1 MSGDGIVAFDN
12 TEIAFKSKSD
22 KDLNRAWWLFGLMD
36 NSLLGKFGPKLT
48 SFAINIGLPLTSFI
62 KSTIFRHFCGG
73 ETIKECESVIRQLSE
88 FGVGSILDYS
98 VEGAENEKRFRY
110 TSEEIIR
117 TIRHG
122 AGDRRIP
129 FAVFKVTGIANFALL
144 AKKAAGKELT
154 LAEEA
159 DFFKVRARVND
170 ICRTAY
176 ELDVRIMIDAEES
189 WIQDP
194 IDTLALAM
202 MQQYNREKALV
213 FNTYQLYRNDKM
225 TSLKADLQQ
234 AKDYNFI
241 LGAKLVRGAYIEKER
256 SRAEERGYPSPI
268 HPDKE
273 LTDRDYNEALEFCVE
288 HLEKVAFIA
297 GTHNEYSCNY
307 LTELMKKSNIPAD
320 HQHIWFSQLF
330 GMGDN
335 LSFNLADAGYNV
347 AKYVPYGPVKA
358 VLPYLFRRAEE
369 NSAISGHAGREL
381 MLISTEKKRRKVIGL
396 KR

>member
-1 MSGDGIVAFDN
+1 MSGDGIVSFDN

-22 KDLNRAWWLFGLMD
+22 EELNRAWWLFRLMH
-36 NSLLGKFGPKLT
+36 NSLLAKFGPKLT
-48 SFAINIGLPLTSFI
+48 RFAIRIGLPVTSLI

-73 ETIKECESVIRQLSE
+73 ETIKECESVISELSE

-117 TIRHG
+117 TIRRA

-129 FAVFKVTGIANFALL
+129 FAVFKITGIANFGLL
-144 AKKAAGKELT
+144 AKKSGGKPLT

-194 IDTLALAM
+194 IDILALAM

-213 FNTYQLYRNDKM
+213 FNTYQLYRNDKLA
-225 TSLKADLQQ
+225 SLKSDIQH

-241 LGAKLVRGAYIEKER
+241 LGAKIVRGAYMEKER
-256 SRAEERGYPSPI
+256 SRAEERVYPSPI
-268 HPDKE
+268 YPDKE
-273 LTDRDYNEALEFCVE
+273 STDRDYNEALKFCTE
-288 HLEKVAFIA
+288 HLETVAFIA
-297 GTHNEYSCNY
+297 GTHNEYSCKY
-307 LTELMKKSNIPAD
+307 LTELMKGSNMPAN
-320 HQHIWFSQLF
+320 HQHIWFSQLL

-335 LSFNLADAGYNV
+335 LSFNLADAGYNL

-381 MLISTEKKRRKVIGL
+381 LLISKERKRRKGTEI
-396 KR
+396 

>member
-1 MSGDGIVAFDN
+1 MSGDGIVVFDN
-12 TEIAFKSKSD
+12 TEIAFKSKSNE
-22 KDLNRAWWLFGLMD
+22 DLKRAWWLFRLMH
-36 NSLLGKFGPKLT
+36 NTLLAKFGPKLT
-48 SFAINIGLPLTSFI
+48 SFAINIGLPVTSLI

-73 ETIKECESVIRQLSE
+73 ETIRECEPVIRELSE
-88 FGVGSILDYS
+88 FDIGSILDYS
-98 VEGAENEKRFRY
+98 VEGAENEKRFRN

-117 TIRHG
+117 TIRRA
-122 AGDRRIP
+122 AGDSRIP
-129 FAVFKVTGIANFALL
+129 FAVFKVTGIANFGLL
-144 AKKAAGKELT
+144 AKKASGKPLT

-159 DFFKVRARVND
+159 EFFKVRARVND

-213 FNTYQLYRNDKM
+213 FNTYQLYRNDKLN
-225 TSLKADLQQ
+225 SLKTDLQQ

-241 LGAKLVRGAYIEKER
+241 LGAKLVRGAYMEKER
-256 SRAEERGYPSPI
+256 SRAEERGYPSRI

-273 LTDRDYNEALEFCVE
+273 STDHDYNEALKFCAE

-297 GTHNEYSCNY
+297 GTHNEDSCNY
-307 LTELMKKSNIPAD
+307 FTELMKKDNIPAN
-320 HQHIWFSQLF
+320 HQHIWFSQLL

-335 LSFNLADAGYNV
+335 LSFNLSDAGYNV

-381 MLISTEKKRRKVIGL
+381 MLISKERKRRKGI
-396 KR
+396 